1 MTVKYKIDRSYVK
14 GVRDMIADCDTNL
27 KDCSELFEDV
37 MKEVFIPSTEKTFD
51 AEGRPAAW
59 KPLSTEPN
67 GGYARRKM
75 RAIGHTRILVYSEDL
90 RDSVAMADAREYSIR
105 DVGPRRVAF
114 GTERPWAAVHQKT
127 RPFLLIQ
134 DEDYEKILDLTVD
147 WLVKAGR
154 YEE

>member
-1 MTVKYKIDRSYVK
+1 MAVKYKLDRSYVK
-14 GVRDMIADCDTNL
+14 SVRDLLEDCDTNL

-59 KPLSTEPN
+59 KPLTEA
-67 GGYARRKM
+67 YAKRKQ
-75 RAIGHTRILVYSEDL
+75 AKIGHTRILVYTETL
-90 RDSVAMADAREYSIR
+90 HDSVALADAREYAYREI
-105 DVGPRRVAF
+105 GERRIAF
-114 GTERPWAAVHQKT
+114 GTTRPWAAVHQKT